1 MSWGYF
7 CAGKRTD
14 YALFV
19 NAIRYV
25 QDTEKTE
32 KHAKPGNVADISGLI
47 ELMIARGIEQKLYSQ
62 VRKKME
68 KYKAPIQIAE
78 ELEEDYDKIK
88 EIYDKILEEKECYR
102 Q

>member
-1 MSWGYF
+1 MDLLSDKEVCDLTVAQF
-7 CAGKRTD
+7 SRED
-14 YALFV
+14 I
-19 NAIRYV
+19 IRH
-25 QDTEKTE
+25 E
-32 KHAKPGNVADISGLI
+32 GI
-47 ELMIARGIEQKLYSQ
+47 EQGIEQKLYSQ

-68 KYKAPIQIAE
+68 KHKAPIQIAE

>member
-1 MSWGYF
+1 
-7 CAGKRTD
+7 
-14 YALFV
+14 
-19 NAIRYV
+19 
-25 QDTEKTE
+25 
-32 KHAKPGNVADISGLI
+32 
-47 ELMIARGIEQKLYSQ
+47 MIARGIFVDLLSDKEVCDLTVAQFSREDIIRHEGIEQGIERGIEQGIERGIEQKLYSQ

-68 KYKAPIQIAE
+68 KHKTPIQIAE